1 MKFDPTRPLETIA
14 EQYPQQFVNRGVEY
28 RLKLKMEFIKRYN
41 CDGFVLFS
49 NRSCKPNS
57 FGLYDKNKMITKMT
71 GLPGVVF
78 EGDMSDLR
86 YFAEGQVKTLLETF
100 FERLG

>member
-1 MKFDPTRPLETIA
+1 MD
-14 EQYPQQFVNRGVEY
+14 
-28 RLKLKMEFIKRYN
+28 FIKRYN

-57 FGLYDKNKMITKMT
+57 FGLYDKSKMITEMT
-71 GLPGVVF
+71 GLTGVIF

-86 YFAEGQVKTLLETF
+86 YFSEGQVKTLLETF
-100 FERLG
+100 FERMG